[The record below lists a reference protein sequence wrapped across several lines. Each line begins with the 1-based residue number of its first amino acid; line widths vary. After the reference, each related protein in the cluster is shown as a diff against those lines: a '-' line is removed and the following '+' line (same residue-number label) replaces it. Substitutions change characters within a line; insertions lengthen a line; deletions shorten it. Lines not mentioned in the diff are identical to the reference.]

1 MNLPR
6 KCRSR
11 KDLSS
16 SEDGILKCFSRS
28 QWNAQ
33 SLKHTLCSISTQCL
47 RGKRINIPSNNF
59 LYYTMTSG
67 GCHHVQ
73 ITKKKNKLLK
83 DHPSIIH
90 VQFGFQLRKEKNIDK
105 AHSYTQTKK
114 NNIKYRQLEN
124 NI

>member
-1 MNLPR
+1 
-6 KCRSR
+6 
-11 KDLSS
+11 
-16 SEDGILKCFSRS
+16 
-28 QWNAQ
+28 
-33 SLKHTLCSISTQCL
+33 
-47 RGKRINIPSNNF
+47 
-59 LYYTMTSG
+59 MTSG

-73 ITKKKNKLLK
+73 ITKKKIKLLK
-83 DHPSIIH
+83 DHPSIIN